1 MHRRPKMLPTG
12 QARVFSAGKQQV
24 EMERAVV
31 ARFAARVNALG
42 PLSKASPALQTSL
55 LEELRAVARRLDGG
69 TEAGVASGY
78 ERRILRDDPAGWSL
92 AAIILRPGQQTN
104 PHDHGRWGCA
114 VTVQGVERD
123 RRFVHDAS
131 GNLLLTSERD
141 YPPGYGYIFDAA
153 DVHQPV
159 GADPRC
165 VTVALHFLAPQ

>member
-1 MHRRPKMLPTG
+1 MMLIQPPQSCGRSMHRRPRMLPTG
-12 QARVFSAGKQQV
+12 QARVFFAGKQQV

-31 ARFAARVNALG
+31 ARFAARVNAFG

-55 LEELRAVARRLDGG
+55 LEELRAVVRRLDGG

-78 ERRILRDDPAGWSL
+78 ERRILREDPAGWSL

-114 VTVQGVERD
+114 ATVQGVERD

-131 GNLLLTSERD
+131 RNLLLTSARD
-141 YPPGYGYIFDAA
+141 YPPG
-153 DVHQPV
+153 
-159 GADPRC
+159 
-165 VTVALHFLAPQ
+165 